1 MIPERSGNCMG
12 RKLPDFDKMKS
23 LYLGKD
29 YTAEKEKALIGGD
42 LNEKDVTNTCVIRL
56 SVPLNALGE
65 LIPAWSEP
73 FRTRRGKD
81 KRWYGLRV
89 KEFWT
94 YLTKTYGPPTMSMK
108 APFSKDKFA
117 GIRGIIGF
125 RVSHFKDATGHFTL
139 WDGSDLLY
147 GGDDHDYWT
156 ISDEAALWESGDG
169 TRFTSAPV

>member
-1 MIPERSGNCMG
+1 MG
-12 RKLPDFDKMKS
+12 RKLPDFDRMKS

-29 YTAEKEKALIGGD
+29 YSAEKVKALVGGD
-42 LNEKDVTNTCVIRL
+42 INEKDVTNTCVIRL

-65 LIPAWSEP
+65 VIPPWSEQ
-73 FRTRRGKD
+73 FRTRKGKD

-94 YLTKTYGPPTMSMK
+94 YMIKTYGDPAVTEK
-108 APFSKDKFA
+108 APLDKAKFL

-125 RVSHFKDATGHFTL
+125 RAKFKDATGHFTL

-156 ISDEAALWESGDG
+156 ISYEAALWESGDG
-169 TRFTSAPV
+169 VRFTSAPV